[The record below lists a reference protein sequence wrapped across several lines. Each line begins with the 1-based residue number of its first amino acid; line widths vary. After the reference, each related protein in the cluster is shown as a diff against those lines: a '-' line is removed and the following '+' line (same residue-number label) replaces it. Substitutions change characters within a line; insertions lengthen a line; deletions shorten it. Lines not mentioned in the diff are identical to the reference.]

1 MAQLRALAALP
12 EVLGSIPSNY
22 TYSSQPA
29 IMGSNAL
36 FWHAD
41 RVLLYINK
49 SLKKKSEKLVCK
61 FSESLI
67 CLKICIVVLPVSEV
81 AESAE

>member
-49 SLKKKSEKLVCK
+49 SLKKKNLRNWYAS
-61 FSESLI
+61 F
-67 CLKICIVVLPVSEV
+67 LKASSVSKY
-81 AESAE
+81 AL

>member
-22 TYSSQPA
+22 TYSAQPA
-29 IMGSNAL
+29 IMGSDAL

-49 SLKKKSEKLVCK
+49 SLKKK
-61 FSESLI
+61 I
-67 CLKICIVVLPVSEV
+67 
-81 AESAE
+81 

>member
-49 SLKKKSEKLVCK
+49 SLKKNLRNWYAS
-61 FSESLI
+61 F
-67 CLKICIVVLPVSEV
+67 LKASSVSKY
-81 AESAE
+81 AL